1 MMMKFSMYMYMS
13 SMTSIMIMRKH
24 TLMSLLSLE
33 FMMMSMLFNITL
45 YCLLMKYSLYLLIF
59 IITIMVCEG
68 VLGLSILVN
77 MIRCQGNDFMNSM
90 FSW

>member
-1 MMMKFSMYMYMS
+1 MMLMSLYMFLMSMLS
-13 SMTSIMIMRKH
+13 LMIMRKH

-33 FMMMSMLFNITL
+33 FMMMSLIMNIML
-45 YCLLMKYSLYLLIF
+45 YCMMMKYSMYLFLF
-59 IITIMVCEG
+59 MMTLLVCEG

-90 FSW
+90 MSW

>member
-1 MMMKFSMYMYMS
+1 MKFFSLYLYMS
-13 SMTSIMIMRKH
+13 STLSILITRKH

-33 FMMMSMLFNITL
+33 FMMMTLLLMSMLFCMLT
-45 YCLLMKYSLYLLIF
+45 KYSMYLFLF
-59 IITIMVCEG
+59 IMTLMVCEG

-90 FSW
+90 LW

>member
-1 MMMKFSMYMYMS
+1 MKFSSMYMFMMS
-13 SMTSIMIMRKH
+13 MLSLMIMRKH

-33 FMMMSMLFNITL
+33 FMMMSLLFTSML
-45 YCLLMKYSLYLLIF
+45 YCLLMKYSMYLF
-59 IITIMVCEG
+59 ILMMTFLVCEG

-90 FSW
+90 MLW

>member
-1 MMMKFSMYMYMS
+1 MKLMSMYMIVVSMMS
-13 SMTSIMIMRKH
+13 FMMTRKH

-33 FMMMSMLFNITL
+33 FMMMSTLMMIMLF
-45 YCLLMKYSLYLLIF
+45 CLLMKYSMYLFMFMMTILI
-59 IITIMVCEG
+59 CEG

-90 FSW
+90 YSW